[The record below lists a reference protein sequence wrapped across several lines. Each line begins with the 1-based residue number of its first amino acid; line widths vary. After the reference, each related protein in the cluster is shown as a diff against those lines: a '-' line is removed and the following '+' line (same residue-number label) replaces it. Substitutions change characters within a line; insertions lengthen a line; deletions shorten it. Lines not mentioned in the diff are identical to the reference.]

1 MQGDLLKAACSG
13 LNQQPLSYESNTVI
27 TTYHQIIY
35 NCNTYEKDDSQIDRK
50 VAAEWLNFCQLP
62 ISCRI
67 CKVVQE
73 NSDRSVAQEF

>member
-50 VAAEWLNFCQLP
+50 VAAE
-62 ISCRI
+62 
-67 CKVVQE
+67 
-73 NSDRSVAQEF
+73 